1 MTQGHLEALNCGA
14 TTDDGTGMG
23 SALLDVRFVPNGGP
37 GVPPPPPPP
46 NPAVLAE
53 QAYKELRVPA
63 PTIAIGPDRTRIAV
77 SLWTW
82 LWIDDPGPL
91 TATVAAAGVSVT
103 ATATLAS
110 TEWTLGEPAAG
121 GDTFAPGETA
131 TITCSGSGTPPPA
144 DFDWKAEPPCGYQ
157 FHWRSTK
164 ERTGG
169 SGTWPITATST
180 WDVTWQSN
188 TGVTGATTLAAS
200 TNDAFD
206 VGEYRTVL
214 VQQPGG

>member
-1 MTQGHLEALNCGA
+1 M
-14 TTDDGTGMG
+14 
-23 SALLDVRFVPNGGP
+23 
-37 GVPPPPPPP
+37 
-46 NPAVLAE
+46 
-53 QAYKELRVPA
+53 
-63 PTIAIGPDRTRIAV
+63 
-77 SLWTW
+77 
-82 LWIDDPGPL
+82 
-91 TATVAAAGVSVT
+91 T

-110 TEWTLGEPAAG
+110 TAWTLGEPAAG
-121 GDTFAPGETA
+121 GETFKFGAPA
-131 TITCSGSGTPPPA
+131 TITCTGSGTAPPA

-164 ERTGG
+164 ERTDGT
-169 SGTWPITATST
+169 GTWPITATST

-188 TGVTGATTLAAS
+188 TGVTGATTLAAT